1 MSLCGTAEQIVTR
14 LKSLEAVGIQE
25 TIMWPFP
32 KPGQEVEDLLIQLG
46 HTVLPHVTEKPKR
59 EAYRLVD

>member
-1 MSLCGTAEQIVTR
+1 VIAR
-14 LKSLEAVGIQE
+14 LKALEAVGIQE

-46 HTVLPHVTEKPKR
+46 HEVLPHVIERPKR

>member
-1 MSLCGTAEQIVTR
+1 
-14 LKSLEAVGIQE
+14 VGVQE

-46 HTVLPHVTEKPKR
+46 HTVLPHVAERPKR